1 MNNSKSTQ
9 TYDYVIVGSGFG
21 GSVSAMR
28 LTEKGYSVLVLERG
42 KRFRDQDFAK
52 TNWIFW
58 KYLWAPALRCFGIL
72 QISPFKDVIALHGSG
87 VGGGS
92 LGYANVLM
100 QPDDKLFAAPAWSH
114 LADWKTILQPH
125 YETARRMLGV
135 APNPRLW
142 PADAVLKDIA
152 NSLGRGNTFQS
163 TEAATFFGEPGV
175 EVPDPYFKGEGPS
188 RAGCIH
194 CGACMVGCRYNA
206 KNTLVKNYLYL
217 AEKWGARIK
226 AECEVRDVHPL
237 PANQPDN
244 ARYEVVYRSS
254 TSWLVKPERTL
265 RARNVVFSA
274 GALGTLRLLFH
285 CRDVTRSLSNI
296 SNRLGDLVRTNS
308 EALLGVSARN
318 RETNYSEGLAITS
331 IFYAD
336 PVTTIEPVRYP
347 AGSSLMRFL
356 ASPLVENGGSLFS
369 RFLKTAAQIFLR
381 PLDFLITHVL
391 PGWAQRTTILLVMQ
405 TEDNRI
411 KLRLGRDAFTL
422 FRRGLVSR
430 PDEEQTIPGKIDIGH
445 AVTREFARRID
456 GIPAGT
462 INEGLLNIPMT
473 AHILGGVPF
482 GLNDIQG
489 VADLNCQIHNYP
501 GLYVVDGSIMPAN
514 PGVNPSLT
522 ITALA
527 EYAMS
532 RVQPKDG
539 KLLRPPMGVIAAP
552 RQAMLSSVLKE
563 TVPLEVAPHRPGG
576 NGKLPVG

>member
-1 MNNSKSTQ
+1 MINSQTEQ
-9 TYDYVIVGSGFG
+9 TYDYIIIGSGFG

-52 TNWIFW
+52 TNWTFW
-58 KYLWAPALRCFGIL
+58 KYLWAPAMRCFGIL

-114 LADWKTILQPH
+114 LADWKAILQPH
-125 YETARRMLGV
+125 YDTARRMLGV
-135 APNPRLW
+135 AANPRLW

-152 NSLGRGNTFQS
+152 GSLGMGQTFKP
-163 TEAATFFGEPGV
+163 TEGATFFGEPGV
-175 EVPDPYFKGEGPS
+175 EVPDPYFKGEGPA

-217 AEKWGARIK
+217 AEKWGAQIK
-226 AECEVRDVHPL
+226 AECEVRDVRPL
-237 PANQPDN
+237 PAGQTDG

-254 TSWLVKPERTL
+254 TAWLVKPEHTL
-265 RARNVVFSA
+265 RARHVVFSA
-274 GALGTLRLLFH
+274 GALGTLRLLFR
-285 CRDVTRSLSNI
+285 CKAVTRSLPKI
-296 SNRLGDLVRTNS
+296 SDRLGDLVRTNS
-308 EALLGVSARN
+308 EALLGVSSRD
-318 RETNYSEGLAITS
+318 RKTDYSEGLAITS

-356 ASPLVENGGSLFS
+356 AGPLVESGGNVFS
-369 RFLKTAAQIFLR
+369 RFFKTAAQIFLR
-381 PLDFLITHVL
+381 PLDFMITHVL

-405 TEDNRI
+405 TEDNRM

-430 PDEEQTIPGKIDIGH
+430 PDEEQAIPGKIDIGH
-445 AVTREFARRID
+445 EVTREFARRID

-473 AHILGGVPF
+473 AHILGGVPI
-482 GLNDIQG
+482 GSNDGQG
-489 VADLNCQIHNYP
+489 VVDLNCQVFNYP

-532 RVQPKDG
+532 RVLPKDG
-539 KLLRPPMGVIAAP
+539 KPLRPPMGVVKPQGLAS
-552 RQAMLSSVLKE
+552 QASILKE
-563 TVPLEVAPHRPGG
+563 SVPLQEAPHHPAG
-576 NGKLPVG
+576 NGRLPVK